1 MKQIK
6 YYLAIDIG
14 ASSGR
19 HILGWL
25 ENGKIRIE
33 EIYRF
38 ENGLIEK
45 NGHLCWNIDR
55 LFSEIINGLKTKS
68 DGEFYQYAK
77 VLDESDMA
85 TLTSVAKNFIE
96 KDALEIQNGEFPMTS
111 KIIDN
116 KTNISCE
123 YCKLKDICYHTNKQ
137 NVYLTSDKNFLKKEE
152 TKQ

>member
-1 MKQIK
+1 MQKKDALKLQGYSNRNQK
-6 YYLAIDIG
+6 
-14 ASSGR
+14 
-19 HILGWL
+19 ILQ
-25 ENGKIRIE
+25 
-33 EIYRF
+33 YVD
-38 ENGLIEK
+38 K
-45 NGHLCWNIDR
+45 NYND
-55 LFSEIINGLKTKS
+55 SKIINGLKTKN

-77 VLDESDMA
+77 VLDESDMD